1 VSLRTQGRESSTE
14 GNAKAGRTEGGSAL
28 KRYGFALLCGAL
40 AIVARV
46 LLAHAGYITPYTFFY
61 IAVLFAAWFGGL
73 GPALVAIAIGA
84 VASVSSAVL
93 PRLLPFLPHAPL
105 SGFEFYFIVTLTAT
119 ILLEAQRRSALQS
132 VRSAALAR
140 EAQTQLRITFDYA
153 PVGICRLG
161 AGGVLLDVNS
171 QFCQIA
177 GYSAHQLQR
186 RAYSDILHNEDV
198 PQSVELFRQLWNT
211 GRATYRREERYVCGD
226 GSTIWADVTVS
237 AVRDASGS
245 PLYAIGVAQDITA
258 RKTAEE
264 QLRQAQKI
272 ESIGALA
279 GGIAHDF
286 NNLLTGILGNATL
299 ALETMPRGG
308 TTGRMLQEVI
318 TAASRAAQLT
328 AQLLAYAG
336 KGTFVVSDLDISAV
350 VRRSLEL
357 IRPSLGSNIELR
369 LALDEDLPPFRAD
382 PALVQQLVTN
392 LVINSMEAIGGEAPG
407 EISIS
412 TARVQFSANHPPPP
426 ASVGQLAPG
435 DYLELRVQDTGM
447 GIEAAQV
454 RKIFDPFFT
463 TKFTGRGLGLA
474 AVSGIVRSH
483 HGGIVV
489 LTVPGQGS
497 VFSVYLPA
505 THESRPTSKR
515 LAAHAE
521 PAGRATS

>member
-1 VSLRTQGRESSTE
+1 
-14 GNAKAGRTEGGSAL
+14 
-28 KRYGFALLCGAL
+28 
-40 AIVARV
+40 VARV
-46 LLAHAGYITPYTFFY
+46 LLAHAGYFTPYTFFY

-73 GPALVAIAIGA
+73 GPALLAIAIGA

-93 PRLLPFLPHAPL
+93 PGLLPFLPHAPL

-161 AGGVLLDVNS
+161 AGGVFLDVNS
-171 QFCQIA
+171 QFCQIV
-177 GYSAHQLQR
+177 GYSAHQLQG
-186 RAYSDILHNEDV
+186 RAYSDILHCEDA
-198 PQSVELFRQLWNT
+198 PQSAEHFRLLWNT
-211 GRATYRREERYVCGD
+211 GRATYRREERYVRGND
-226 GSTIWADVTVS
+226 SIIWADVTVS
-237 AVRDASGS
+237 AVRDAAGR
-245 PLYAIGVAQDITA
+245 PLYAICVAQDITA

-264 QLRQAQKI
+264 QLGQAQKI

-299 ALETMPRGG
+299 ALETVPRGG
-308 TTGRMLQEVI
+308 ATGRMLQEVI

-336 KGTFVVSDLDISAV
+336 KGTFIVRDLDISAV

-357 IRPSLGSNIELR
+357 IRPLLDPKIELR
-369 LALDEDLPPFRAD
+369 LALDDHLPAFRAD
-382 PALVQQLVTN
+382 PALLQQLVTN
-392 LVINSMEAIGGEAPG
+392 LAINAMEAIGDETPG
-407 EISIS
+407 AISIS
-412 TARVQFSANHPPPP
+412 TARARFNAFHPPPP
-426 ASVGQLAPG
+426 ASIGQLRDG
-435 DYLELRVQDTGM
+435 EYVEIRVQDTGS

-454 RKIFDPFFT
+454 SKIFDPFFT
-463 TKFTGRGLGLA
+463 TKFMGRGLGLA

-483 HGGIVV
+483 TGAIVV
-489 LTVPGQGS
+489 LTAPGQGS
-497 VFSVYLPA
+497 VFSVFLPVTA
-505 THESRPTSKR
+505 HENQLPLKRPTTP
-515 LAAHAE
+515 AE
-521 PAGRATS
+521 PVSRLTK